1 MGPGAGHLRRLALS
15 FRWRLSGHRR
25 CAFRVLARWR
35 RSPAEAGTMDQGLAA
50 IIYTSGSTGS
60 PKGVMLSHLNT
71 VTAANSVSSYLKL
84 RHDDVILCALPL
96 ASDYGL

>member
-1 MGPGAGHLRRLALS
+1 
-15 FRWRLSGHRR
+15 
-25 CAFRVLARWR
+25 
-35 RSPAEAGTMDQGLAA
+35 MDQGLAA

>member
-1 MGPGAGHLRRLALS
+1 
-15 FRWRLSGHRR
+15 
-25 CAFRVLARWR
+25 
-35 RSPAEAGTMDQGLAA
+35 MDQGLAA

-96 ASDYGL
+96 GAWAAEEPMGGRGWELA

>member
-1 MGPGAGHLRRLALS
+1 
-15 FRWRLSGHRR
+15 
-25 CAFRVLARWR
+25 
-35 RSPAEAGTMDQGLAA
+35 MDQGLAA

-96 ASDYGL
+96 GAWAAEFCEAHAVGRIGTRSVCLRTDEVV